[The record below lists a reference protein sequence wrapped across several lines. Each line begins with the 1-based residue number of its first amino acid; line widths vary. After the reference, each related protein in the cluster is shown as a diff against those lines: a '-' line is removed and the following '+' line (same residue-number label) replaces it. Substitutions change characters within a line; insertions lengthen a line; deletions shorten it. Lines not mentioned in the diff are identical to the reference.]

1 MVFSKFTQ
9 NLRGPWMIH
18 PEQAAV
24 MLPVLKGVLEGYITE
39 FDKPKSAVRISC
51 SDFYTGGTVPSG
63 MESKS
68 IYVTYLEGTMLKYDY
83 CGEPGTRRIADE
95 LLKADRDN
103 DIVGHI
109 IVADSG
115 GGNADSVPDLAD
127 AIRQLEKPVVAYIDG
142 MAASACIYAISYTDR
157 IIAHQPTDMVGC
169 IGTMIEISGYSKYHK
184 SQDGYIRCRI
194 YADASSEKNADYEAA
209 LEGNAQII
217 KEEMLNPLAEKFIA
231 DMKANRPGV
240 QDSQLIGKTYFARD
254 VVGTLIDSIG
264 TFNDAVKTVLDLAS
278 EQTKTS
284 TDMAKYKNLENIPSL
299 KGQVYGEDGSTTL
312 QECQL
317 QDIEAALETGSAAS
331 GMNATVEELNSRISG
346 LEGTIAERDARIAE
360 LEASLAAA
368 IEKSDGDDVAPKKD
382 PTSAEDDYKPAKT
395 FDEAMD
401 ACRAFLSK

>member
-1 MVFSKFTQ
+1 MVFSKFAQ

-39 FDKPKSAVRISC
+39 FDKPKAAGRISC
-51 SDFYTGGTVPSG
+51 SDFYAGGTVPSG

-169 IGTMIEISGYSKYHK
+169 IGTMIEISGYSKYHR

-194 YADASSEKNADYEAA
+194 YAEPHPRRMPITRPHWKAMPRSSRRRY
-209 LEGNAQII
+209 
-217 KEEMLNPLAEKFIA
+217 
-231 DMKANRPGV
+231 
-240 QDSQLIGKTYFARD
+240 
-254 VVGTLIDSIG
+254 
-264 TFNDAVKTVLDLAS
+264 
-278 EQTKTS
+278 
-284 TDMAKYKNLENIPSL
+284 
-299 KGQVYGEDGSTTL
+299 
-312 QECQL
+312 
-317 QDIEAALETGSAAS
+317 
-331 GMNATVEELNSRISG
+331 
-346 LEGTIAERDARIAE
+346 
-360 LEASLAAA
+360 
-368 IEKSDGDDVAPKKD
+368 
-382 PTSAEDDYKPAKT
+382 
-395 FDEAMD
+395 
-401 ACRAFLSK
+401 